1 MEKIEWCMKQKSG
14 IEVVEPNENLSK
26 AYIKKAEDAL
36 KAAASLKGNKD
47 WEISSLYYTMY
58 FSLYSILMRI
68 GIKCE
73 IHSCTI
79 EFMRQFLQEHFND
92 DDFFLI
98 KKSMKARIDAQYYSN
113 RNISEKDYSN
123 MIIKAPLFLAKCKE
137 LLLGLSDKNVE
148 DIRNRIK

>member
-1 MEKIEWCMKQKSG
+1 MEKIEWCMKQKNG

-98 KKSMKARIDAQYYSN
+98 KKS
-113 RNISEKDYSN
+113 
-123 MIIKAPLFLAKCKE
+123 
-137 LLLGLSDKNVE
+137 
-148 DIRNRIK
+148 